1 MKRSQRWTVALAV
14 PALIAA
20 GSVAVA
26 IPASAVNL
34 PDLTA
39 EEVLLL
45 MDADLQGFSGT
56 VAKTSDLGI
65 PALELSSMV
74 SSDMVAEME
83 ENVPEGFEG
92 MVPSVISQSTLTEAI
107 AFLAS
112 DNTMRVYASELG
124 VRVQILDQMSQ
135 RDLIVTENEFW
146 AYNSKTATAVTG
158 SFDGLATDDQKL
170 AAAAQA
176 EGKAQELAAELNIDV
191 TNPDS
196 LATALIA
203 AVEKDATISVGSD
216 QLVAGRGAYTLT
228 VEPNSPNSLIDRVV
242 VAVDGETGL
251 VLDVKVFSV
260 EQDNAALSL
269 GFESVSFDVPDA
281 SLFSFSPPP
290 GTTVETLEMPKSGD
304 ATPNVDATPSAQAKP
319 EVIGDGWDAVMH
331 LSALP
336 EDINLDMFENE
347 LFADLMTAVD
357 GGKVFSTPV
366 ANVLITDDGQVYA
379 GSVTVDF
386 LLQVAAR

>member
-26 IPASAVNL
+26 LPASAVNL

-45 MDADLQGFSGT
+45 MNADVQGFSGT
-56 VAKTSDLGI
+56 VVKTSDLGL
-65 PALELSSMV
+65 PALEMSSMV
-74 SSDMVAEME
+74 SSEMVAEME
-83 ENVPEGFEG
+83 ENVPEGFENA
-92 MVPSVISQSTLTEAI
+92 VPSVISQSTLTEAI
-107 AFLAS
+107 TLLAS
-112 DNTMRVYASELG
+112 DNTMRVFASELG
-124 VRVQILDQMSQ
+124 MRVQILDQMSQ
-135 RDLIVTENEFW
+135 RDLIVTENGFW
-146 AYNSKTATAVTG
+146 AYDSKNATAVTG
-158 SFDGLATDDQKL
+158 SFEGLVTDDQKL
-170 AAAAQA
+170 AAEAQA
-176 EGKAQELAAELNIDV
+176 EDKPQELAVELNIDL

-196 LATALIA
+196 LATAVIA
-203 AVEKDATISVGSD
+203 AVEQDATISVGND

-251 VLDVKVFSV
+251 VLDVKMFSV
-260 EQDNAALSL
+260 EQDNAALSM
-269 GFESVSFDVPDA
+269 GFESVSFAVPDA
-281 SLFSFSPPP
+281 SLFAFSPPP
-290 GTTVETLEMPKSGD
+290 GTTVETLEMPAIGET
-304 ATPNVDATPSAQAKP
+304 TPNVDAAPNAQAKP

-331 LSALP
+331 LSTLP

-347 LFADLMTAVD
+347 LFADLMTQVD